1 MIYTTFAYQNVG
13 GVNNLAN
20 MAFTIFAPYLFPRFL
35 LFRHTCKEQICVN
48 PFFDPVF
55 SIYAIEL

>member
-1 MIYTTFAYQNVG
+1 MINATFAYQNVG

-20 MAFTIFAPYLFPRFL
+20 MKFTIFAKYLFPRFL
-35 LFRHTCKEQICVN
+35 LFRYICKEQICVN
-48 PFFDPVF
+48 PFFDPAF